1 MSELSPEVSRET
13 PPLRAVNRL
22 TPQDW
27 LRAAELRLIRSGIDS
42 VKIGPLAEDLGV
54 TRGSF
59 YWHFKDRDHLLGVM
73 LEQWHSDSVGSF
85 SDLLGAEGASG
96 MDEFLRRVHLWVDET
111 NFNPDLEAAMRDW
124 ARRSSQ
130 VAQVVKNVDEERID
144 LIKRIFLDF
153 GYEDT
158 EAFIRARITYF
169 HQVGY
174 YTIGY
179 NETLNQRLDLLP
191 IYAHVLTGKLTP
203 EEIAKLI

>member
-85 SDLLGAEGASG
+85 SDVLGAEGASG
-96 MDEFLRRVHLWVDET
+96 MDEFLRLVHLWVDET

>member
-1 MSELSPEVSRET
+1 MSENGLKT

-22 TPQDW
+22 SPQDW
-27 LRAAELRLIRSGIDS
+27 LKAANQRLISGGIDS

-73 LEQWHSDSVGSF
+73 LDTWHAESVEMF
-85 SDLLGAEGASG
+85 SGLLQSQDASG
-96 MDEFLRRVHLWVDET
+96 MEEFIRLVHLWVDET
-111 NFNPDLEAAMRDW
+111 SFDPDLEAAMRDW
-124 ARRSSQ
+124 ARRSDQ
-130 VAQVVKNVDEERID
+130 VSEVVKDVDEERID
-144 LIKRIFLDF
+144 FIKRIFLDF
-153 GYEDT
+153 GYDDT

-179 NETLNQRLDLLP
+179 NETLDQRMSLLP
-191 IYAHVLTGKLTP
+191 IYVHVLTGKLTP
-203 EEIAKLI
+203 EEIDRLF